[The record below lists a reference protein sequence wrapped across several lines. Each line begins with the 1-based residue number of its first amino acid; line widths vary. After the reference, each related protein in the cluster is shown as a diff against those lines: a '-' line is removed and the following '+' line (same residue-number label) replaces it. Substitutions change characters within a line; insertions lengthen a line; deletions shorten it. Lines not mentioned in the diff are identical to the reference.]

1 MIILLLFSLEQD
13 VENMI
18 NTNENMEFSMKVCFF
33 CLDLLAFFGILCNI
47 FIANNFITEL
57 QTAQRLI
64 KTFPSLDLVETE
76 TVEAQTVTLEMLDDL
91 PPAYDDLVVVEDK
104 EELGNN
110 SSNPPSYEVACEK
123 ENKIHL

>member
-13 VENMI
+13 VQNMMD
-18 NTNENMEFSMKVCFF
+18 TNDHMEFNMKVCFF

-47 FIANNFITEL
+47 FIANNFIKEL
-57 QTAQRLI
+57 QIAQRFI

-76 TVEAQTVTLEMLDDL
+76 TVEAQTVRLDDL
-91 PPAYDDLVVVEDK
+91 PPAYDDLVVGEDK

-110 SSNPPSYEVACEK
+110 SSSPPSYEIACEMR
-123 ENKIHL
+123 